1 MFSLVKIR
9 ARYLTRHWCGVYC
22 SYLFIP
28 TLLLLSLLSINNDN
42 DDDLNYLP
50 KSKGELIIITQNIDF
65 YYFPKFIKI

>member
-28 TLLLLSLLSINNDN
+28 TLLLLSLLGTNKDN
-42 DDDLNYLP
+42 DEPKYIP
-50 KSKGELIIITQNIDF
+50 KSEGELVNDGAF
-65 YYFPKFIKI
+65 SLLN